1 MNVNSTTFKIIVNQ
15 KPMLKIKKTQQYLK
29 KEKLSAVLITDPINI
44 RYLSGFTGTNGWLL
58 ISLKKVILIT
68 DFRYLI
74 SAKKQLSKN
83 IDIYD
88 QKLGFEKLLNKYKKV
103 AFEEGHVTV
112 NLLKSLK
119 KKSKKVKFIGI
130 TDLVQRIRMIK
141 DKNEIKIIRA
151 GTKIADEC
159 LKRWLKTVK
168 VGILEKELSWNLL
181 SIAKSLGAEEF
192 SFPPIITFGK
202 NTADVHHQQENNTL
216 KKGEYVLIDFGI
228 KYKNYCTDMTRVFF
242 PKKSIFSFKE
252 KNSEEQKIYSIVLS
266 ANKKV
271 IQSIKLGIKFSE
283 LDKIARDVIEKAG
296 YGKYFGH
303 SLGHGVGLEV
313 HELPSVSPAS
323 DDIVKEG
330 MVFTVEPGIYV
341 DGVGGVRIEDMV
353 YVGKGGKV
361 EVLTKFGKEMTYVNK

>member
-1 MNVNSTTFKIIVNQ
+1 
-15 KPMLKIKKTQQYLK
+15 MLKIKKVQEYLK
-29 KEKLSAVLITDPINI
+29 KEKLSTVLITDPINI

-58 ISLKKVILIT
+58 ISLKKTVLIT

-88 QKLGFEKLLNKYKKV
+88 QKLGFEKLLNKYKTI
-103 AFEEGHVTV
+103 AFEESHVTV
-112 NLLKSLK
+112 NLLKNLK

-130 TDLVQRIRMIK
+130 IDLVQRIRVIK
-141 DKNEIKIIRA
+141 DKNEIKIIRV
-151 GTKIADEC
+151 GTKMADEC
-159 LKRWLKTVK
+159 LRRWLKTVK
-168 VGILEKELSWNLL
+168 VGISEKELSWNLL
-181 SIAKSLGAEEF
+181 SIARSLGAEEF

-202 NTADVHHQQENNTL
+202 NTADVHHQQENNIL
-216 KKGEYVLIDFGI
+216 KKGEHVLIDFGI

-242 PKKSIFSFKE
+242 LKKSIFSFK
-252 KNSEEQKIYSIVLS
+252 KVLKEEQKIYSIVLS
-266 ANKKV
+266 VNKKV

-313 HELPSVSPAS
+313 HELPSVSPVS
-323 DDIVKEG
+323 NNTVKEG
-330 MVFTVEPGIYV
+330 MVFTVEPGIYIE
-341 DGVGGVRIEDMV
+341 GVGGVRVEDMV
-353 YVGKGGKV
+353 YVGKNGKV
-361 EVLTKFGKEMTYVNK
+361 EVLTRFNKGINYY